1 VNELPYIECDPKGVN
16 PRQDL
21 CEKVPVRAFP
31 TWVIDGQKYEGVMS
45 LDRLA
50 ELSKFRY
57 ATPTAGRP

>member
-1 VNELPYIECDPKGVN
+1 
-16 PRQDL
+16 
-21 CEKVPVRAFP
+21 VPVRAYP

-57 ATPTAGRP
+57 ATPTPAKP

>member
-1 VNELPYIECDPKGVN
+1 VN

-21 CEKVPVRAFP
+21 CEKVPVRAYP

-57 ATPTAGRP
+57 ATPTQARP

>member
-1 VNELPYIECDPKGVN
+1 MNELPYIECDPKGVN
-16 PRQDL
+16 PRPDL
-21 CEKVPVRAFP
+21 CEKVPVHAYP

-57 ATPTAGRP
+57 TTPTPGKP

>member
-1 VNELPYIECDPKGVN
+1 VHAY
-16 PRQDL
+16 
-21 CEKVPVRAFP
+21 P

-57 ATPTAGRP
+57 AMTTQAKP

>member
-1 VNELPYIECDPKGVN
+1 MNELPYIECDPKGVS
-16 PRQDL
+16 PRPDL
-21 CEKVPVRAFP
+21 CEKVPVRAYP

-57 ATPTAGRP
+57 ATPAAAKP